1 MTEVKETAAAVA
13 NGAVKKHRK
22 RGINNETRA
31 VTRLKFHEKD
41 AAQNGLFIGHL
52 DSVSVE
58 WSINEDAKAFT
69 GLRTPRLVFRFASNH
84 SKVEER
90 RWVDK
95 TIFPV
100 ESNVD
105 TIEGGKDDWQVN
117 NVFAWI
123 KHILDTFYF
132 KGREM
137 TEDEENAL
145 SLTFDDVE
153 EDADG
158 NLNYVAVDPQEV
170 LNGYQHVFENA
181 AAMLNGS
188 FNLPDGETAKPVFK
202 DANGKPINLW
212 IKLLRAT
219 RNRKGDWTNVERSG
233 DLAFTAFVGQGAIE
247 IAKTT
252 NGQAAPPA
260 ILRIDA
266 AKESVTPKQV
276 NKAPSVGAPN
286 MPGMNIPGMAMPNM
300 NGNAGT
306 EANGAFAGASDDM
319 PF

>member
-13 NGAVKKHRK
+13 NGAAKKHRR

-41 AAQNGLFIGHL
+41 AAKNGLFYGHL

-58 WSINEDAKAFT
+58 WSVSGDDKPFT
-69 GLRTPRLVFRFASNH
+69 GLKTPRLVFRFASNH
-84 SKVEER
+84 TKVEER

-95 TIFPV
+95 TLFPI

-105 TIEGGKDDWQVN
+105 TIEGGKNEWQVT

-123 KHILDTFYF
+123 KHILDVFYF

-137 TEDEENAL
+137 TEAEEEAL
-145 SLTFDDVE
+145 GLTFDDVE
-153 EDADG
+153 EDADE
-158 NLNYVAVDPQEV
+158 NLNYVAVDPQDV
-170 LNGYQHVFENA
+170 LNGYRHVFENA
-181 AAMLNGS
+181 AAMLNGT
-188 FNLPDGETAKPVFK
+188 FNLAEGETAKPVFK
-202 DANGKPINLW
+202 DANGNPISVW

-219 RNRKGDWTNVERSG
+219 RNRKGDWVNVDKSG
-233 DLAFTAFVGQGAIE
+233 DLAFTAFVGNGAIE
-247 IAKTT
+247 IVKGGSNPTA
-252 NGQAAPPA
+252 PA

-266 AKESVTPKQV
+266 AKESITPKQV
-276 NKAPSVGAPN
+276 DKTPSVGAPTMPGMN
-286 MPGMNIPGMAMPNM
+286 MPGMAVPPMGGVA
-300 NGNAGT
+300 GSETNA
-306 EANGAFAGASDDM
+306 AFAGADGDM

>member
-1 MTEVKETAAAVA
+1 MTDVKENAAVVA
-13 NGAVKKHRK
+13 NGAAKKHRR

-41 AAQNGLFIGHL
+41 AATNSLFYGHL

-58 WSINEDAKAFT
+58 WSINADAKAFT

-84 SKVEER
+84 TKVEER

-95 TIFPV
+95 TLFPI

-105 TIEGGKDDWQVN
+105 TIEGGKDDWQVSN
-117 NVFAWI
+117 LFAWI
-123 KHILDTFYF
+123 KHILDVFYL

-137 TEDEENAL
+137 TEAEEDAL

-181 AAMLNGS
+181 AAMLNGT
-188 FNLPDGETAKPVFK
+188 FNLPEGETAKPVFK
-202 DANGKPINLW
+202 DANGKFISIW

-219 RNRKGDWTNVERSG
+219 RNRKGDWVNVDRSG
-233 DLAFTAFVGQGAIE
+233 DLAFTAFVGSGAIE
-247 IAKTT
+247 IVKGGA
-252 NGQAAPPA
+252 NPSAPA
-260 ILRIDA
+260 ILRVDA
-266 AKESVTPKQV
+266 AKESITPKQV
-276 NKAPSVGAPN
+276 NKTPSVGAPAMPGMN
-286 MPGMNIPGMAMPNM
+286 MPGMTVPSM
-300 NGNAGT
+300 NGGTGSETNA
-306 EANGAFAGASDDM
+306 AFAGADSDM